1 MERAAGG
8 PLGSTVR
15 ERFRSSRLLL
25 LAGLFAGLF
34 SVPSARAEGPLVKDL
49 RWRFENHAVVV
60 SFGVADALERE
71 DLREAILSTAPVT
84 LTFTAEV
91 VKGRSL
97 WKNKTIARKV
107 VRHTVR
113 FDNLTRQFSV
123 ETVVDGL
130 LADRRVLATW
140 EEMASYMGV
149 VDGLPVTSVANLEP
163 SEGGYL
169 LRVNVHVLSDFVL
182 WIIPW
187 SVETPWVSTDLP
199 TP

>member
-1 MERAAGG
+1 MGIGAGDARGRRGRGRAD
-8 PLGSTVR
+8 VR
-15 ERFRSSRLLL
+15 GAL
-25 LAGLFAGLF
+25 LAAILAVFVTA
-34 SVPSARAEGPLVKDL
+34 PSPRAEGPLVKDL
-49 RWRFENHAVVV
+49 RWAFENNAVVV

-71 DLREAILSTAPVT
+71 DLREAVLSTAPVT

-91 VKGRSL
+91 VKSRSL
-97 WKNKTIARKV
+97 WKNKTVGRKV

-113 FDNLTRQFSV
+113 YDNLTRQFSV

-130 LADRRVLATW
+130 LADQRVLATW
-140 EEMASYMGV
+140 EEMAAYMGRV
-149 VDGLPVTSVANLEP
+149 EGLAVTSVANLEP

-169 LRVNVHVLSDFVL
+169 LRVSVHVLSDFVL

-187 SVETPWVSTDLP
+187 SVETPWVSTPLP